1 VTVEG
6 MVLAGLL
13 ILNAAIAFF
22 ADRRTR
28 KMAMEVH
35 TVNVATDGINKALV
49 KTTGEAEHAKG
60 FEEARV
66 EGETKA
72 ARLVK
77 DKSKRTCFSGLHIQP
92 PNVD

>member
-1 VTVEG
+1 MTIGEKFL
-6 MVLAGLL
+6 LAAFLL
-13 ILNAAIAFF
+13 NVVIAIVSDF
-22 ADRRTR
+22 RTR
-28 KMAMEVH
+28 KMAKEVH

-77 DKSKRTCFSGLHIQP
+77 DKSKRARRSA
-92 PNVD
+92 V